1 MEGLR
6 VTVPVTSLLT
16 WDYRSASARL
26 AALYEQGKQGQ
37 WNGSTDIDWSTQ
49 VDCDQ
54 PLPDNPAGLTAFLA
68 SPLGRYGG
76 ALWNTFQW
84 EFQWWMVSQS
94 IHGEQG
100 ALVAT
105 ARLAEELPGIEAKLY
120 AANQVGD
127 EARHVEVFSRYAR
140 EKMPVATYDVTAPLL
155 KLLQDTI
162 GDSRWDMVALGMQI
176 MIEALG
182 MAIFRVASGNFHDP
196 LIREIT
202 RRVARD
208 EARHVAFGIIALGDA
223 YRGLSASELRDRED
237 FVLEAAA
244 LMRRRFLFED
254 VWDRMGIHRADGVA
268 FAELSPAMIA
278 YRRTVFVKVISALA
292 HIGLMTP
299 RVTEGFDRLE
309 LLGYASRR
317 SLLKKPLSQS

>member
-1 MEGLR
+1 MR
-6 VTVPVTSLLT
+6 VSVRITPQLT
-16 WDYRSASARL
+16 WDYQLASPRL
-26 AALYEQGKQGQ
+26 AALYEQGKLGQ
-37 WNGSTDIDWSTQ
+37 WNGSTDLDWSVQ
-49 VDCDQ
+49 VDCDR
-54 PLPDNPAGLTAFLA
+54 PLPDNPAGLAAFLS
-68 SPLGRYGG
+68 SPIGRYGP
-76 ALWNTFQW
+76 ALWDAFQW
-84 EFQWWMVSQS
+84 QFQWWMVSQS

-140 EKMPVATYDVTAPLL
+140 EKMPEPQYEVTAPLL
-155 KLLQDTI
+155 ALLKDI
-162 GDSRWDMVALGMQI
+162 IADSRWDMVALGMQI

-208 EARHVAFGIIALGDA
+208 EARHVTFGIIALEDA
-223 YRGLSASELRDRED
+223 YRGLSGSELRDRED

-254 VWDRMGIHRADGVA
+254 VWDRMGIRRDEGVA
-268 FAELSPAMIA
+268 FAEFSPTMIA
-278 YRRTVFVKVISALA
+278 YRRTVFVKVISALDR
-292 HIGLMTP
+292 IGLMTP
-299 RVTEGFDRLE
+299 RVTDGFGKLE
-309 LLGYASRR
+309 LLGYVSRR
-317 SLLKKPLSQS
+317 GLRSQQGTVS